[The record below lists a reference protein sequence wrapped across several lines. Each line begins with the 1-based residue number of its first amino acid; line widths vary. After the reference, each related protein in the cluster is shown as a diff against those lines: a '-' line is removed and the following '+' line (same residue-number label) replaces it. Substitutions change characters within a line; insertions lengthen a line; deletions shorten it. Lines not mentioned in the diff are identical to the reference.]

1 VIQLESTCEAIPED
15 LRILRNLLDSV
26 KEDRLGCHSWLAIK
40 RPRNNKIVL
49 TTSHQEIC
57 RIVLVNY

>member
-1 VIQLESTCEAIPED
+1 MIQLESTCEAIPED

-40 RPRNNKIVL
+40 RHRNNKIVL